1 MSAFLPFLAALTAA
15 PEKIPDLKP
24 ARGAIPPTLWE
35 EHGWALSFLGL
46 IAIVLIIVIVHRL
59 RQPKPVIVPT
69 PADIARRALAELRSK
84 ADAARVNTEVAGT
97 LRRFLITKFRLAGPG
112 LTADEI
118 AAHLPMDESLAAE
131 LHLFLHHCD
140 VANFAP
146 NTPAPPAAA
155 VIDDALGLLDAVE
168 QQTPPPLPA

>member
-1 MSAFLPFLAALTAA
+1 MNALPSLLAALTAA

-24 ARGAIPPTLWE
+24 ARGAIPPTLWD
-35 EHGWALSFLGL
+35 EHGWALSFLAL
-46 IAIVLIIVIVHRL
+46 IALVVVVAIIRRL
-59 RQPKPVIVPT
+59 RQPKPIVAPT
-69 PADIARRALAELRSK
+69 PADIARRALADLRGK
-84 ADAARVNTEVAGT
+84 ADAARVNTDVAGT

-112 LTADEI
+112 LTAEEI
-118 AAHLPMDESLAAE
+118 AGHLPTDESLASE

-146 NTPAPPAAA
+146 NTPAPPANA

-168 QQTPPPLPA
+168 KQTPPPLPV